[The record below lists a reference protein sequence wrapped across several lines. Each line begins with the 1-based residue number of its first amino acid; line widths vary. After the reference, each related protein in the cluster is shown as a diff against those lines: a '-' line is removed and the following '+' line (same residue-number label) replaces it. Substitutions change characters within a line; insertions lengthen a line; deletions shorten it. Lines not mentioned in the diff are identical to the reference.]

1 MTKQVEINSAV
12 QLFRETMVEIPVTIV
27 CDFFQTLN

>member
-12 QLFRETMVEIPVTIV
+12 QLFREKIVEIPVAFV
-27 CDFFQTLN
+27 CDFFQNLN